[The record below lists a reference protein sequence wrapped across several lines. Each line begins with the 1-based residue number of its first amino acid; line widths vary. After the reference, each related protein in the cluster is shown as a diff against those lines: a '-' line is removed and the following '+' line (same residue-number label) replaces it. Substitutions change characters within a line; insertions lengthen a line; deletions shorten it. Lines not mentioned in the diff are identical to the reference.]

1 MGGVSPI
8 PFVAID
14 AWARRSEVSGE
25 AFTRLQRL
33 IRAMDAVWL
42 EDAAQKG
49 KAAAKR

>member
-8 PFVAID
+8 PFLAID

-25 AFTRLQRL
+25 AFARLQRL

-42 EDAAQKG
+42 EDAAQKA